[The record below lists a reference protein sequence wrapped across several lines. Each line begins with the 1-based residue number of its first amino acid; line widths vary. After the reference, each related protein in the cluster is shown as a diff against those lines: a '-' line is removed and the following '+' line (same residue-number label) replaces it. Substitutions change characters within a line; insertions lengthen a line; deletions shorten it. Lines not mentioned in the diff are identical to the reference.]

1 MKLAGIDLAW
11 NIDKNNSAMAIGEL
25 SEKELSI
32 SALFS
37 NLKGTNQ
44 IISKFDDDI
53 RGVAIDAPLIIKNKS
68 GQRQCERELSRAYGC
83 KGAGCHSTNLG
94 RFPGSMTVK
103 FSSQLQGFKHRG
115 NPYEDKFQI
124 EVYPHPAII
133 EMFGLNK
140 RLLYK
145 KGGVAV
151 RREGQIALS
160 NHIKSLK
167 NSKFLKLNIED
178 SIQRQLKANYI
189 LSLNGQSLKNNED
202 ALDSIICLYICA
214 LYIKDDSRH
223 DHTFGIESVDNGY
236 IYVPRVDCRP

>member
-11 NIDKNNSAMAIGEL
+11 NIEKNNSAMAIGEL

-37 NLKGTNQ
+37 NLKGTDQ
-44 IISKFDDDI
+44 IISEIDDDI

-68 GQRQCERELSRAYGC
+68 GQRQCERELGRAYGH
-83 KGAGCHSTNLG
+83 KGAGCHTANLE
-94 RFPGSMTVK
+94 RFPDSMTVK

-115 NPYEDKFQI
+115 NPDEDKFQI

-133 EMFGLNK
+133 EMFGLSK

-145 KGGVAV
+145 RGGVTV
-151 RREGQIALS
+151 RREGQIALA
-160 NHIKSLK
+160 NHIRSLK

-178 SIQRQLKANYI
+178 SIQHQLKADYI
-189 LSLNGQSLKNNED
+189 FSLNGQSLKTNED
-202 ALDSIICLYICA
+202 ALDSIICLYVCA
-214 LYIKDDSRH
+214 LYVKDESRREN
-223 DHTFGIESVDNGY
+223 TFGTVDDGY
-236 IYVPRVDCRP
+236 IYVPRDDCRP